1 LTKVIFK
8 FRVDKNIKQFLDSQG
23 EVNFSKIVN
32 ESLRKFI
39 DNNESFLLRD
49 NFQFE
54 FNGYLNIG
62 IDYDLYNEIKN
73 ISKRTGIRLFYLVN
87 IALLYYISRSIAHGE
102 EVTGKDGA

>member
-1 LTKVIFK
+1 MTKVIFK
-8 FRVDKNIKQFLDSQG
+8 FRIDKNLKQILDSQG

-32 ESLRKFI
+32 ESLKEFI
-39 DNNESFLLRD
+39 DNNESFLVKD

-62 IDYDLYNEIKN
+62 IDYELYQEIKN

-87 IALLYYISRSIAHGE
+87 IALLYHLSRSTNGQ
-102 EVTGKDGA
+102 EVTKEDGA

>member
-1 LTKVIFK
+1 MTKVIFK
-8 FRVDKNIKQFLDSQG
+8 FRIDKNIRQKLEQNG
-23 EVNFSKIVN
+23 EVNYSQIVN
-32 ESLRKFI
+32 ESLKEFI
-39 DNNESFLLRD
+39 DNNESFLVRD

-87 IALLYYISRSIAHGE
+87 IALLYHLSRSTNGQ